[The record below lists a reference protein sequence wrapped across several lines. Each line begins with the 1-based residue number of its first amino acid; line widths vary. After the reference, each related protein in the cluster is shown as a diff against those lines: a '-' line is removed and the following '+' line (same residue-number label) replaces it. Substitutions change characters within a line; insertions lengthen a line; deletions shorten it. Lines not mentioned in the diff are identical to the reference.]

1 MPRRA
6 LAASLLT
13 IVAVAACGPGS
24 VDRVTLSG
32 RAVLPADTFS
42 PGPPVGAAL
51 PPLTNGREAP
61 FASVPV
67 QGFSSL
73 IVLDAADGTVLA
85 LQDNGFGTR
94 ANSADCPL
102 RWYRLRLH
110 LDFPPRRGGRVEILG
125 TTPLRSADGR
135 ELRGDEYDPESFIV
149 LEDGTF
155 WVGEEFGP
163 FLLHFSADGVLLGEP
178 VPVPVPPALGGLAG
192 DQAFLRSPDHP
203 DLRSLDDDTAAA
215 RANLP
220 RSGGLEGLART
231 PDGSLLYVAVEKGL
245 LGDPDPLRRLILEFD
260 PVRGAFS
267 GRSWLHRVD
276 QVDVSIA
283 ALEAVDAHVLILTE
297 RDGKEGREAAIKR
310 IYRVDLR
317 RSGPDGVLAKTL
329 VADLLDIADP
339 DGFTAAESGAVG
351 LGPRYTFPYVTP
363 ECLAV
368 LDART
373 LLVACDN
380 NYPFSSGR
388 RPGVPDDN
396 EFIRLRLPADL
407 DREPPAP

>member
-1 MPRRA
+1 MPRPAPA
-6 LAASLLT
+6 LALLLLT
-13 IVAVAACGPGS
+13 ALTACGPEG
-24 VDRVTLSG
+24 VDRVTLCG
-32 RAVLPADTFS
+32 RAVLPPDTFS
-42 PGPPVGAAL
+42 PGPAVGASI
-51 PPLTNGREAP
+51 PPVTNGREAP

-110 LDFPPRRGGRVEILG
+110 LDFPPRHGGRVEVLAM
-125 TTPLRSADGR
+125 TPLRAAGGR
-135 ELRGDEYDPESFIV
+135 ELKGDEYDPESFV
-149 LEDGTF
+149 RLDDGSF

-163 FLLHFSADGVLLGEP
+163 FLLHFGADGTLLGEP
-178 VPVPVPPALGGLAG
+178 LPVPVPAGLQPFARH
-192 DQAFLRSPDHP
+192 QEILRTPDHP
-203 DLRSLDDDTAAA
+203 DLRSLDDTAAESA
-215 RANLP
+215 ANLP
-220 RSGGLEGLART
+220 RSGGLEGLARN
-231 PDGSLLYVAVEKGL
+231 PDGSRLYLAVEKAL
-245 LGDPDPLRRLILEFD
+245 LDDPDPLRRLILEFD
-260 PVRGAFS
+260 PVHGLFS

-276 QVDVSIA
+276 QAGVSIA
-283 ALEAVDAHVLILTE
+283 ALECVDEHVLILTE

-310 IYRVDLR
+310 IYRVDLHLA
-317 RSGPDGVLAKTL
+317 GPDGVLPKTL

-339 DGFTAAESGAVG
+339 DGFTAAEEGAVG
-351 LGPRYTFPYVTP
+351 LGPRYAFPYVTP
-363 ECLAV
+363 EGLAV

-380 NYPFSSGR
+380 NYPFSAGR

-396 EFIRLRLPADL
+396 EFIRLRLPAAL
-407 DREPPAP
+407 DREQ

>member
-1 MPRRA
+1 MTCRP
-6 LAASLLT
+6 S
-13 IVAVAACGPGS
+13 AVALLLLIALTACGPDG
-24 VDRVTLSG
+24 VERVTLSG

-51 PPLTNGREAP
+51 PPVSNGREAP

-94 ANSADCPL
+94 ANSGDCPL

-110 LDFPPRRGGRVEILG
+110 LDFPPRHGGRVEVLEV
-125 TTPLRSADGR
+125 TPLRAPDGR
-135 ELRGDEYDPESFIV
+135 VLRGDEYDPESFV
-149 LEDGTF
+149 RLDDGSF

-163 FLLHFSADGVLLGEP
+163 FLLHFGADGTLLGEP
-178 VPVPVPPALGGLAG
+178 VSVPVPTGLRPFAR
-192 DQAFLRSPDHP
+192 DQEFLRTPDHP
-203 DLRSLDDDTAAA
+203 DLQSLTAAA
-215 RANLP
+215 AESAANLP

-231 PDGSLLYVAVEKGL
+231 PDGSRLYVAVEKAL
-245 LGDPDPLRRLILEFD
+245 LDDPDPLHRLILEFE
-260 PVRGAFS
+260 PARGVFS

-276 QVDVSIA
+276 QVGVSIA
-283 ALEAVDAHVLILTE
+283 ALEAVDGHVLILTE
-297 RDGKEGREAAIKR
+297 RDGREGREAAVKR

-317 RSGPDGVLAKTL
+317 GTGPGGVLPKTL

-339 DGFTAAESGAVG
+339 DGFTATEDGTVG

-380 NYPFSSGR
+380 NYPLSSGR

-396 EFIRLRLPADL
+396 EFIRLRLPAPL
-407 DREPPAP
+407 DREP

>member
-1 MPRRA
+1 MPRRTFAAALLVIVA
-6 LAASLLT
+6 LAS
-13 IVAVAACGPGS
+13 CGPGA

-42 PGPPVGAAL
+42 PGPAVGTAL
-51 PPLTNGREAP
+51 APLTNGREAP

-73 IVLDAADGTVLA
+73 IVLDPADGTVLA

-110 LDFPPRRGGRVEILG
+110 LDFPPHHGGRVEVLG
-125 TTPLRSADGR
+125 TMPLRAPDGR
-135 ELRGDEYDPESFIV
+135 VLRGDEYDPESFV
-149 LEDGTF
+149 QLDDGSF

-163 FLLHFSADGVLLGEP
+163 FLLHFSADGVLLGAP
-178 VPVPVPPALGGLAG
+178 VSVPVPEALRPFAR
-192 DQAFLRSPDHP
+192 DQEFLRTPDHP

-231 PDGSLLYVAVEKGL
+231 PDGSLLYVAVEKAL
-245 LGDPDPLRRLILEFD
+245 LDDPDPLHRLILEFD

-276 QVDVSIA
+276 MVGVSIA
-283 ALEAVDAHVLILTE
+283 SLEAFDANVLLLTE

-317 RSGPDGVLAKTL
+317 RSGPDGALLKTL

-339 DGFTAAESGAVG
+339 DGITTAESGAVG
-351 LGPRYTFPYVTP
+351 LGPHYTFPYVTP

-368 LDART
+368 LDRHT

-396 EFIRLRLPADL
+396 EFIRLRLPVAL
-407 DREPPAP
+407 DREP